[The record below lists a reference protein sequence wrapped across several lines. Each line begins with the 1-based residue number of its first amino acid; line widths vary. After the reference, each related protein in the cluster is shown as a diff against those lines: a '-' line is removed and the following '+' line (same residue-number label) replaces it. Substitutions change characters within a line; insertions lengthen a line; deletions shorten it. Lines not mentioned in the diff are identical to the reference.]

1 MDPWDPPYPHS
12 VEYVNFGG
20 EKWKKRGMWNL
31 VEWTIFAWNAP
42 PVSEPAGVIIGV
54 PDLPQNFHDGVIIL
68 ILLSISYAVT
78 DVHKFDHQ
86 EVSVTLEVLE
96 IRNIYY
102 GETSR

>member
-96 IRNIYY
+96 IRNIY
-102 GETSR
+102 